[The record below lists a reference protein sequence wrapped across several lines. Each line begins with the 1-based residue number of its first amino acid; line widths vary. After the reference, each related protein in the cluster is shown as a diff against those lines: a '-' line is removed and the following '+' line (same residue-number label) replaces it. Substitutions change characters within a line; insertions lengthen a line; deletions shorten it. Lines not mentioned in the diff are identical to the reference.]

1 MQSKNSN
8 ETPISVLR
16 NRMSPICNY
25 FAMLRILE
33 DSKISDTYRID
44 LQILLE
50 QELKQCQTELTEIV
64 KLLKN
69 DDNWNHG

>member
-1 MQSKNSN
+1 
-8 ETPISVLR
+8 
-16 NRMSPICNY
+16 
-25 FAMLRILE
+25 MLRILE